1 MNHLSKKATKVPV
14 NTRVQSNGQS
24 DNDKIKHKNS
34 GKLKLNKINMNTVQ
48 SW

>member
-1 MNHLSKKATKVPV
+1 MNHLSKKATKV

-24 DNDKIKHKNS
+24 DNEKIKHKNS